1 MTQTTIDND
10 TGTEVAPLTT
20 VAEYNAIAAGIAL
33 MLEKHGKVLTDPP
46 VVTGNATALATV
58 KASRQELVKFR
69 TTLEKKR
76 VEVKAEALAFGRRVD
91 SEAKRLQ
98 AIADPLE
105 AAYDA
110 IVTAEENRLEKIRQQ
125 ELELE
130 RQRIAGHR
138 ARIQA
143 IKDVRETA
151 NMCRTAERVQQLID
165 GMPALFEGTF
175 EEYQDEAL
183 TAFNE
188 VCTVLGQLHTVKVEA
203 EQAAAELKRQQEAL
217 ASQQAEVN
225 RKAAIQTKLT
235 DIRMMLVTGA
245 GCPTAAAIEL
255 LLEKAKAIEID
266 DSYAEFKFEADHTLD
281 SVCEQLADML
291 AKKQQ
296 VEQEAAQQQE
306 TVDALNRRE
315 RELQTRERETADR
328 EAAQRRTAEATAAK
342 PLVARVAEA
351 ITGPRPTFAA
361 PRNIGEV
368 TAAVMGADHP
378 VAQAMKEPTPRR
390 FAGRSEIDRPD
401 DEDIVIG
408 LAEHFDCTEAEAVAW
423 LRDMDLDGVLA
434 NLQTAAA

>member
-1 MTQTTIDND
+1 MTQTTIDNE

-20 VAEYNAIAAGIAL
+20 VAEYNTIAAGIAM

-69 TTLEKKR
+69 TKLEKKR

-110 IVTAEENRLEKIRQQ
+110 IVTAEEDRLEKIRQA
-125 ELELE
+125 ELEAE

-151 NMCRTAERVQQLID
+151 NMCRTSERVQQLID

-175 EEYQDEAL
+175 EEFQDEAL

-203 EQAAAELKRQQEAL
+203 EQAAAELKRQQDEL
-217 ASQQAEVN
+217 AAQQAEVN

-235 DIRMMLVTGA
+235 NIRMLLVD
-245 GCPTAAAIEL
+245 AASMDTSVAISAQL
-255 LLEKAKAIEID
+255 DFAKAIEID
-266 DSYAEFKFEADHTLD
+266 DSYAEFKLEADNTLD

-296 VEQEAAQQQE
+296 AEAAAADLAQREQAAKKRQDDL
-306 TVDALNRRE
+306 DAQALA
-315 RELQTRERETADR
+315 QTTR
-328 EAAQRRTAEATAAK
+328 EAAHQAEQQAQAAK

-351 ITGPRPTFAA
+351 ITGPRPTFSA

-368 TAAVMGADHP
+368 TTAVLGADHP
-378 VAQAMKEPTPRR
+378 VAQAMKEPAPRR

-434 NLQTAAA
+434 NLQQVPA